1 MKISYKDLSDDLNIV
16 MEAQKSDPLEKY
28 SVDIEG
34 TMKTLPAMR
43 VLNIID
49 GTQSFEER
57 AQFVKELLIGC
68 KVTVYKEDK
77 KTVEVG
83 VTQGMEWWAV
93 EQFNQDPLALRYLI
107 TAIYTRF
114 LKKYVA

>member
-1 MKISYKDLSDDLNIV
+1 M
-16 MEAQKSDPLEKY
+16 MCHTKY
-28 SVDIEG
+28 
-34 TMKTLPAMR
+34 
-43 VLNIID
+43 
-49 GTQSFEER
+49 
-57 AQFVKELLIGC
+57 
-68 KVTVYKEDK
+68 EDK

-83 VTQGMEWWAV
+83 VTQGLEWWAV